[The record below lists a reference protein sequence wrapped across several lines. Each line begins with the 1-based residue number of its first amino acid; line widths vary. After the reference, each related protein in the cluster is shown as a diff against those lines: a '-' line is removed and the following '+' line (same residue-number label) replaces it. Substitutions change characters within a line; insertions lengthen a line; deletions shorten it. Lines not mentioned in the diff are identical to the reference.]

1 MKIALKAAVITALF
15 FTVFVGAVASGSYLL
30 HTIQPTAS
38 DIAQFAIVLL
48 SAWFVWFVYSI
59 VKANLEHKERMK
71 EISNS

>member
-1 MKIALKAAVITALF
+1 MKIVLKAAGITALF

-30 HTIQPTAS
+30 HVIQPTGT
-38 DIAQFAIVLL
+38 DIARFAIVVL

-71 EISNS
+71 EISNN